1 MRAAAALLL
10 GGLGLLL
17 AGASA
22 PRGEP
27 GPPRLLSQTGL
38 YGKGALQV
46 DPRHLAYSPQYPL
59 WSDGAGKSR
68 WISLPPGGRIDASND
83 DRWAFPVGTKLW
95 KEFDFAGRKVETR
108 MIWKASA
115 KRWVFATYLW
125 NEAQTDA
132 EVAPEAGVP
141 GYVEIAPGKRH
152 SIPGVSDCR
161 NCHEDERTPV
171 LGFNPLQLSP
181 DRDPLAP
188 HAEPLKPGMVTLREL
203 VGLGLLSPARPEY
216 VTSPPRIP
224 SENPRAR
231 ALLGYFT
238 ANCGSCHRADGT
250 LGSLGLDF
258 RHSAAARGEAEEPG
272 FATTVGRTGKWAL
285 PGHLQGESERIAPGS
300 PSACVVLYRMKSR
313 SPISQMPPLGT
324 VLVDEEAV
332 SLLERFVREDL
343 AER

>member
-1 MRAAAALLL
+1 MRAAGAVLL

-17 AGASA
+17 AGASVPA
-22 PRGEP
+22 GVK
-27 GPPRLLSQTGL
+27 PPRLLSETGL
-38 YGKGALQV
+38 YRGRRLEV

-59 WSDGAGKSR
+59 WSDGAAKSR
-68 WISLPPGGRIDASND
+68 WLSLPAGTRIDAKDGDHWS
-83 DRWAFPVGTKLW
+83 FPVGTKFW

-108 MIWKASA
+108 MILRATP

-125 NEAQTDA
+125 NESQTDA

-141 GYVEIAPGKRH
+141 GYVEIAAGKRH
-152 SIPGVSDCR
+152 SIPGVTDCR
-161 NCHEDERTPV
+161 NCHEDERTPI
-171 LGFNPLQLSP
+171 LGFNALQLSP

-188 HAEPLKPGMVTLREL
+188 HAEPLKPGMVTLTDL
-203 VGLGLLSPARPEY
+203 VGRGLLSPAREEY

-224 SENPRAR
+224 GENPRAR

-250 LGSLGLDF
+250 LAALGLDF
-258 RHSAAARGEAEEPG
+258 RHSAAAHRESEEPG
-272 FATTVGRTGKWAL
+272 FATTVSRTGKWAL
-285 PGHLQGESERIAPGS
+285 PGHVQGESVRIEPGN
-300 PSACVVLYRMKSR
+300 PSGSTVLYRMKSR

-332 SLLERFVREDL
+332 ALLERFIGEDRS
-343 AER
+343 AR